1 MPANQKHLTQSGWHR
16 FAKLSSGILGGYL
29 IAALFH
35 MVLALWLPGHKI
47 ILITSAYGIFM
58 VWCVFMVLPF
68 LSKSGW
74 KVWLIYL
81 VIIVLLVIAVHYG
94 NMYHPISPLQ

>member
-1 MPANQKHLTQSGWHR
+1 MPANQKYLTHSGWHR

-29 IAALFH
+29 IAALCH
-35 MVLALWLPGHKI
+35 MVLALWLPGHKTV
-47 ILITSAYGIFM
+47 LITSAYSIFI
-58 VWCVFMVLPF
+58 VWGLFMILPF

-81 VIIVLLVIAVHYG
+81 VIILLLGIAVYYG
-94 NMYHPISPLQ
+94 TIYHPINLVQ

>member
-1 MPANQKHLTQSGWHR
+1 MPANKKYLTHSGWHR

-35 MVLALWLPGHKI
+35 MVLALWLPDHKTV
-47 ILITSAYGIFM
+47 LITSVYSIFI
-58 VWCVFMVLPF
+58 VWGLCIILPF
-68 LSKSGW
+68 LSRSGW

-81 VIIVLLVIAVHYG
+81 AIIFLLGIAVYYG
-94 NMYHPISPLQ
+94 TIYHPINPIQ